1 MASTKRSLSD
11 FHNKEEFPFEIIN
24 GRIEFPKLFS
34 KTNKSKSIRFWYI
47 YAILKQK
54 KDNLEIHIDLIDI
67 ENFKEFNIRN
77 INLSI
82 YIYTEYG
89 VIDGKLTQTTPTILE
104 TGKNL
109 DKKNETTI
117 ITQSLIQMR
126 SLYLKKMKTGYM
138 LDLDESNF
146 DDISLDDNIYPMA
159 LHDFKKFSRHIEYPC
174 YIQPKLDGIRI
185 TGKYTH
191 KEGETDKVTLLSR
204 RLHDIYGFENIKDEI
219 KILLKNNP
227 DLIVDGEFYN
237 HNMNLQKISGIVR
250 QQDIEHE
257 DKLKLQF
264 YIFDCID
271 LKNELIFQERIVKLY
286 ELFNNSPNLKYLVLT
301 ETILVDNEKESDIL
315 YDRFIKEKYEG
326 IVYKNALAKYEFS
339 EIKEIR
345 SYNFLKRKASFSNE
359 YEIVGYE
366 SGIKGKDL
374 GAIVFIMKT
383 IDGNEFKSVPN
394 MSLEERKEIYKLAEK
409 DFNNLYKGKFA
420 TIKYDDLSETGV
432 PLRGKFITIRD
443 YE

>member
-11 FHNKEEFPFEIIN
+11 FHNKEEFPFSINN

-34 KTNKSKSIRFWYI
+34 KTNKSKNIRFWFI

-54 KDNLEIHIDLIDI
+54 KNDFEIDIDFIDI

-77 INLSI
+77 KNLSI

-138 LDLDESNF
+138 LDLDEIKLSNT
-146 DDISLDDNIYPMA
+146 INIYPMA
-159 LHDFKKFSRHIEYPC
+159 LHDYKKFGRHIEYPC

-185 TGKYTH
+185 TGSYN
-191 KEGETDKVTLLSR
+191 KENDKVTLLSR

-227 DLIVDGEFYN
+227 NIIVDGEFYN
-237 HNMNLQKISGIVR
+237 HSLNLQKISGIVR
-250 QQDIEHE
+250 QQDINHK
-257 DKLKLQF
+257 DKLNLQF

-271 LKNELIFQERIVKLY
+271 LKNELTFQERIVKLY

-301 ETILVDNEKESDIL
+301 ETIIVNSEKESDDL
-315 YDRFIKEKYEG
+315 YNKFIKEKYEG
-326 IVYKNALAKYEFS
+326 IVYKNALAKYEYS
-339 EIKEIR
+339 EIKELR
-345 SYNFLKRKASFSNE
+345 SYNFLKRKLHHDAE

-366 SGIKGKDL
+366 SGEKGKDK
-374 GAIVFIMKT
+374 GAIIFIMKT
-383 IDGNEFKSVPN
+383 LDGKEFKSVPN
-394 MSLEERKEIYKLAEK
+394 MSLEERKKMYKLAKENF
-409 DFNNLYKGKFA
+409 DNLYKGKLAIISF
-420 TIKYDDLSETGV
+420 DDYSEDQI
-432 PLRGKFITIRD
+432 PLRSKFITIRD

>member
-11 FHNKEEFPFEIIN
+11 FHNKEEFPFVINN

-34 KTNKSKSIRFWYI
+34 KINKSKNIRFWFI
-47 YAILKQK
+47 YAILTQNKN
-54 KDNLEIHIDLIDI
+54 DLEIDINLIDI

-77 INLSI
+77 KKLSI

-89 VIDGKLTQTTPTILE
+89 VIDGKLTQTTPTILK

-138 LDLDESNF
+138 LDLDEVKLNNT
-146 DDISLDDNIYPMA
+146 ISIYPMA
-159 LHDFKKFSRHIEYPC
+159 LHDFKKFGRYIEYPC
-174 YIQPKLDGIRI
+174 YIQNKLDGIRI
-185 TGKYTH
+185 TGSFN
-191 KEGETDKVTLLSR
+191 KENDKVTLLSR
-204 RLHDIYGFENIKDEI
+204 RLHNIYGFENIKDEI

-237 HNMNLQKISGIVR
+237 HGMNLQKISGIVR
-250 QQDIEHE
+250 QQDINHE
-257 DKLKLQF
+257 EKLNLQF

-271 LKNELIFQERIVKLY
+271 LKNELTFQERIIKLY
-286 ELFNNSPNLKYLVLT
+286 EIFNDSPNLKYLVLT
-301 ETILVDNEKESDIL
+301 ETILVNSEEEADAL
-315 YDRFIKEKYEG
+315 YDKAIKEKYEG
-326 IVYKNALAKYEFS
+326 IVYKNALAKYEYS
-339 EIKEIR
+339 EIKEVR

-374 GAIVFIMKT
+374 GAVVFIMKT

-394 MSLEERKEIYKLAEK
+394 MSLEERKEIYKSAEK

>member
-11 FHNKEEFPFEIIN
+11 FHNKEEFPFNIIN
-24 GRIEFPKLFS
+24 NRIEFPKLFS
-34 KTNKSKSIRFWYI
+34 KTNKSKNIRFWYI

-54 KDNLEIHIDLIDI
+54 KEDLEIDISLIDI
-67 ENFKEFNIRN
+67 ENFKEFNN
-77 INLSI
+77 IHKNLTV

-89 VIDGKLTQTTPTILE
+89 VVDGKLTKTTPTILE
-104 TGKNL
+104 IGKNL

-117 ITQSLIQMR
+117 ITQALIQMR

-138 LDLDESNF
+138 LDLDEVKLNNV
-146 DDISLDDNIYPMA
+146 INIYPMA
-159 LHDFKKFSRHIEYPC
+159 LHDFKKFGSHIEYPC

-185 TGKYTH
+185 TGSYN
-191 KEGETDKVTLLSR
+191 KESDKVTLLSR

-219 KILLKNNP
+219 KILLQNNP

-237 HNMNLQKISGIVR
+237 HGMNLQKISGIVR
-250 QQDIEHE
+250 QQDINHN
-257 DKLKLQF
+257 DKLNLQF

-271 LKNELIFQERIVKLY
+271 LKNELTFQERIVKLY
-286 ELFNNSPNLKYLVLT
+286 ELFNESTNLKYLVLT
-301 ETILVDNEKESDIL
+301 ETILVDNEEESDGL
-315 YDRFIKEKYEG
+315 YNRFISEKYEG
-326 IVYKNALAKYEFS
+326 IVYKNATAKYEYS

-359 YEIVGYE
+359 YEIVDYE